1 VREPWSADR
10 RGLIVTDASKNET
23 ETRGWQTRSLARD
36 RLPPSEPHRQ
46 SHVSG
51 LPSDLQSQS
60 ARRLRIVALLYAFVF
75 LVSDPVTAFLSPGE
89 WDIFVSGVLQWGPSA
104 VSIATALL
112 VAMVTWSKRLDV
124 GTVLSLGLIFQV
136 VGSFGIAAA
145 QYIEVDGY
153 ETVPPWGLSWVAV
166 WMLSFT
172 VIIPSPPRWALLA
185 ALASASA
192 VPLVVGVVILMY
204 GTRVPITAQSFFIHI
219 ALPYLLVVLIAYVG
233 ARIVYG
239 LGTQLKRARE
249 LGSYRLIDRIGHG
262 GMGDV
267 WLAQHRLLVRPAAIK
282 LMRPESF
289 RDFGVGRGSEL
300 AARFEREA
308 QATSSL
314 RSPHTIELYDFGVA
328 DDGTFYYV
336 MELLDGCDLQVL
348 VERFGP
354 VPPERAI
361 HFLKQVCH
369 SLAEAHGQGLIHR
382 DIKPAN
388 VHVCR
393 YGRDVDFVKV
403 LDFGLVKP
411 EQSDRASTQL
421 DITAA
426 QAARGTPAFMA
437 PEQVVGNRPVDGRSD
452 LYAVGC
458 LGYWLVTGQLVFE
471 GRTAMEVM
479 LQHVQTKPE
488 PPSRRTEQDIPESFD
503 ALILA
508 CLEKDPG
515 DRPPTAD
522 AVAARLNPIET
533 RSTWSTERARQWWDL
548 HHPSADDSAR
558 RGSAPEQA
566 LDVGGRGPIDAG
578 S

>member
-1 VREPWSADR
+1 MTRHV
-10 RGLIVTDASKNET
+10 IVNQESQNEI
-23 ETRGWQTRSLARD
+23 ETRGWQTLSLARD
-36 RLPPSEPHRQ
+36 RLLLNEPHSQ
-46 SHVSG
+46 SRVSG

-60 ARRLRIVALLYAFVF
+60 AWRLRIVALLYAFVF
-75 LVSDPVTAFLSPGE
+75 LVSDPVTAFFSPGE

-112 VAMVTWSKRLDV
+112 VATATWSKRLDV

-145 QYIEVDGY
+145 QYLEVNGY
-153 ETVPPWGLSWVAV
+153 ETAPPWGLSWVAV
-166 WMLSFT
+166 WILSFT
-172 VIIPSPPRWALLA
+172 VIVPSPPRWALLA

-192 VPLVVGVVILMY
+192 VPLVVGVVILTY
-204 GTRVPITAQSFFIHI
+204 GTHVPITAQSFFIHI

-233 ARIVYG
+233 ARVVYG

-336 MELLDGCDLQVL
+336 MELLDGCDLQEL

-361 HFLKQVCH
+361 HLLKQVCH

-411 EQSDRASTQL
+411 QPDRASTQL
-421 DITAA
+421 DITEAH
-426 QAARGTPAFMA
+426 AARGTPAFMA

-458 LGYWLVTGQLVFE
+458 LGYWLVTGQLVFA
-471 GRTAMEVM
+471 GRTVMETMVQH
-479 LQHVQTKPE
+479 LQAKPE
-488 PPSRRTEQDIPESFD
+488 PPSRRTELDIPESFD

-508 CLEKDPG
+508 CLEKDPD

-533 RSTWSTERARQWWDL
+533 RSTWSPERAQQWWDQ
-548 HHPSADDSAR
+548 HHPAKT
-558 RGSAPEQA
+558 QA
-566 LDVGGRGPIDAG
+566 
-578 S
+578 